1 MDRRAFLS
9 KVGGSV
15 LALPVA
21 VEAQQAG
28 KVPRVGLLTAGVS
41 QDRIDAFREG
51 LRQLGYLEDQNI
63 VIEIRSSEGKSER
76 LPSLAT
82 ELVKLNV
89 SVIVASSSDTTRAA
103 RDITKTI
110 PIVMALSGDP
120 VGAGFAA
127 SLARPGGN
135 ITGFTTLVAG
145 LYTKRLQL
153 MREAVPKLR
162 RVAAL
167 WRRENLS
174 HRAIVKEIEEAASS
188 LGLQVH
194 LAEVRN
200 PGELQQAF
208 SAITK
213 ARVGAF
219 LVPGDNMFDVVKGQ
233 LLDLASRNQLPAM
246 YAAKTYVEAG
256 GLMSYAADQN
266 DLFHRAAGYVDR
278 ILKGGKPGDLPI
290 QQPTKFEFFINLK
303 TANALRLAF
312 PRTLILQADKVIE

>member
-1 MDRRAFLS
+1 MDRRAFIS

-103 RDITKTI
+103 QDITKTI

-167 WRRENLS
+167 WRRENPS

-278 ILKGGKPGDLPI
+278 ILKGAKPGDLPI

>member
-1 MDRRAFLS
+1 
-9 KVGGSV
+9 
-15 LALPVA
+15 
-21 VEAQQAG
+21 
-28 KVPRVGLLTAGVS
+28 
-41 QDRIDAFREG
+41 
-51 LRQLGYLEDQNI
+51 
-63 VIEIRSSEGKSER
+63 
-76 LPSLAT
+76 
-82 ELVKLNV
+82 
-89 SVIVASSSDTTRAA
+89 
-103 RDITKTI
+103 
-110 PIVMALSGDP
+110 MALSGDP

-167 WRRENLS
+167 WRRENPS

-278 ILKGGKPGDLPI
+278 ILKGAKPGDLPI

>member
-1 MDRRAFLS
+1 MIDRRAFITL
-9 KVGGSV
+9 VGGSILGAPLV
-15 LALPVA
+15 G
-21 VEAQQAG
+21 EAQQAG

-51 LRQLGYLEDQNI
+51 LRQLGYLEGQNI
-63 VIEIRSSEGKSER
+63 AIEMRSSEGKSER

-82 ELVKLNV
+82 ELVNLNV
-89 SVIVASSSDTTRAA
+89 SVIVTSSSDTTRAA
-103 RDITKTI
+103 QDATTTI

-135 ITGFTTLVAG
+135 ITGFTTLVTG

-153 MREAVPKLR
+153 MREAVPQLR

-167 WRRENLS
+167 WRRENPS

-200 PGELQQAF
+200 PSELQPAF

-246 YAAKTYVEAG
+246 YAAKTYVEVG

-266 DLFHRAAGYVDR
+266 DLFH
-278 ILKGGKPGDLPI
+278 
-290 QQPTKFEFFINLK
+290 
-303 TANALRLAF
+303 
-312 PRTLILQADKVIE
+312 

>member
-1 MDRRAFLS
+1 MDRRAFITL
-9 KVGGSV
+9 VGGSISAAP
-15 LALPVA
+15 LAA
-21 VEAQQAG
+21 SGQQAG
-28 KVPRVGLLTAGVS
+28 QVSRIGLLTAGVS
-41 QDRIDAFREG
+41 PDRIDAFREG
-51 LRQLGYLEDQNI
+51 LRQLGYLEGQNI
-63 VIEIRSSEGKSER
+63 VIEMRSSEGKSER
-76 LPSLAT
+76 LASLAT

-103 RDITKTI
+103 EDVTKTI

-153 MREAVPKLR
+153 LREAVPKLR

-167 WRRENLS
+167 WRRENPS
-174 HRAIVKEIEEAASS
+174 HRAIVKEIEEAATS

-194 LAEVRN
+194 LAELRD
-200 PGELQQAF
+200 PSELQRAF
-208 SAITK
+208 STITK
-213 ARVGAF
+213 ARAGAF

-278 ILKGGKPGDLPI
+278 ILKGTKPGDLPI

-303 TANALRLAF
+303 TANALGLAI
-312 PRTLILQADKVIE
+312 PRTLILQADKIIE

>member
-1 MDRRAFLS
+1 
-9 KVGGSV
+9 VGGSILGAPLV
-15 LALPVA
+15 G
-21 VEAQQAG
+21 EAQQAG

-51 LRQLGYLEDQNI
+51 LRQLGYLEGQNI
-63 VIEIRSSEGKSER
+63 AIEMRSSEGKSER

-82 ELVKLNV
+82 ELVNLNV
-89 SVIVASSSDTTRAA
+89 SVIVTSSSDTTRAA
-103 RDITKTI
+103 QDATTTI

-135 ITGFTTLVAG
+135 ITGFTTLVTG

-167 WRRENLS
+167 WRRENPS

-200 PGELQQAF
+200 PSELQQAF

-246 YAAKTYVEAG
+246 YAAKTYVEVG

-278 ILKGGKPGDLPI
+278 ILKGAKPGDLPI

-303 TANALRLAF
+303 TANALGLAI